1 MNFHREIK
9 SETEVGALFI
19 PYTYKTYELN
29 ASKIRTPWTESFVQ
43 PVRMDQPHDRLRL
56 ARQNAGFEGPS
67 DAARKLK
74 LNPNTFT
81 SNENGN
87 RPISRK
93 MAEVYG
99 GKLGVSAGW
108 LLYGEGEADRL
119 SSFDVPL
126 LSKVSAGMLKQREGV
141 READIERFI
150 KVHDLPPGDWIALTV
165 EGDSMNRLADDGA
178 VIIVNR
184 ADDALV
190 DGHFYI
196 FALED
201 GHATFKRFR
210 RTPEPMLVPYSTNL
224 DHLAIP
230 VGDRELYVFGRVR
243 KVIIDL

>member
-1 MNFHREIK
+1 MNFHREMR
-9 SETEVGALFI
+9 SETEAGAFFI
-19 PYTYKTYELN
+19 PATYKTYERR
-29 ASKIRTPWTESFVQ
+29 ASPIRTPRTKDFVQ
-43 PVRMDQPHDRLRL
+43 PVRMDQPHDRLRH

-74 LNPNTFT
+74 LNTNTFT

-99 GKLGVSAGW
+99 AKLGVSAGW
-108 LLYGEGEADRL
+108 LLYGEGEAERL

-150 KVHDLPPGDWIALTV
+150 KVHDLPPGDWIALSV
-165 EGDSMNRLADDGA
+165 EGDSMNRVADDGA

-184 ADDALV
+184 ADDTLV
-190 DGHFYI
+190 DGQFYI

-210 RTPEPMLVPYSTNL
+210 RHPEPMMVPYSTNP
-224 DHLAIP
+224 DHFA
-230 VGDRELYVFGRVR
+230 VAVSERELYVFGRVR